1 MTSVLSGRELKRGLG
16 ASVTRFMIPA
26 LAMILPMLLY
36 NPVHAGSSGRH
47 EILVIYPFNRALP
60 FNARILSGMTEAFE
74 PFDLNTFEISQENLD
89 LDRIDS
95 DEYLDFLASSL
106 LTKYAS
112 TKFDAIMAVTDWVL
126 DFLIKRCESLS
137 PGAVVLAA
145 HSSKVKDL
153 SRISNRKVYSISG
166 NADIQQTIDLIM
178 HLQPTVERIHIIS
191 GSHPY
196 ERFVWNLL
204 QVFSQYRT
212 GPEFVFSTGSRYE
225 ELLSSAARL
234 NTRDAIIFLSFMRD
248 GAGKSYASQSIAG
261 RLSETAGCPVYGM
274 TDLYMYNGIVGGS
287 MSTAF
292 GTGLAMG
299 HLLTGILG
307 VSDGAAEPVET
318 WLPPVR
324 QVDERQMTR
333 WGLSEKNLP
342 AGFEVVNRAPSLW
355 RDYRGH
361 VGGALLFFLA
371 QGTLIFWLFVQWR
384 SRRTAEQE
392 LRGTCRELEE
402 NQEELNRAR
411 DLQDR
416 TLGSLRESEAT
427 LQALLSSIPIGVFLI
442 DVSSGTIRQAN
453 RAAAELLGIAPENMT
468 GGSCPDCF
476 HGFLSETPED
486 GGVSGADSFE
496 DRLVSGRGKE
506 VFVLKT
512 VDRVMLDGKA
522 HLIGCLLDI
531 TQRKIAE
538 REARERADQLLHAD
552 KMISLGVMAAGITH
566 EINNPNNFI
575 FLNAPMLKKAWES
588 VARILD
594 KHALENGDF
603 PVAKLPYSRARENIP
618 ILLNGI
624 IEGSERIKNIVS
636 DMKEFVSEKPSGINE
651 QVDINAVLQ
660 SSLNLLA
667 NKLKKSTNRLSVD
680 YGGDM
685 PPVEANGQ
693 RVGQVMIN
701 LILNGAEALTDM
713 EQSLSIRSYYEA
725 EKGKV
730 FLEVRDTGQGIR
742 PEYLNRIFDP
752 FFTTKRETGGTGLGL
767 AISKKIVEAYGGR
780 ILISSSAGEGTIA
793 VLELPAC
800 GSDSRS
806 NT

>member
-1 MTSVLSGRELKRGLG
+1 MKRGPRLR
-16 ASVTRFMIPA
+16 VTHCLVILV
-26 LAMILPMLLY
+26 LAMVLPMLQLH
-36 NPVHAGSSGRH
+36 PAHAGSSGRH

-60 FNARILSGMTEAFE
+60 FSVRFSSGLTEALE

-95 DEYLDFLASSL
+95 NEYLDSLAGSL
-106 LTKYAS
+106 ATKYAS
-112 TKFDAIMAVTDWVL
+112 TNFDAIVAVTDWSL
-126 DFLIKRCESLS
+126 EFLLRRCESLS
-137 PGAVVLAA
+137 PGAPVLATL
-145 HSSKVKDL
+145 SLKGKDT
-153 SRISNRKVYSISG
+153 SWNSVRKVYPVFSSV
-166 NADIQQTIDLIM
+166 DVRETIDLIVR
-178 HLQPTVERIHIIS
+178 LQPTLKRIHIVS

-196 ERFVWNLL
+196 ERSVWKIRE
-204 QVFSQYRT
+204 VVSQYRD
-212 GPEFVFSTGSRYE
+212 GPEFAFSVGSSYE
-225 ELLSSAARL
+225 ELLSAAAKL
-234 NTRDAIIFLSFMRD
+234 DSHDAILFLSFMRD
-248 GAGKSYASQSIAG
+248 GSGRSYTSQSVAG

-274 TDLYMYNGIVGGS
+274 TDQYMYTGIVGGS
-287 MSTAF
+287 MSSVF
-292 GTGLAMG
+292 EGGLAVG
-299 HLLTGILG
+299 HLLAGVLG
-307 VSDGAAEPVET
+307 MDDGAAAIGET
-318 WLPPVR
+318 RLSTIR

-333 WGLSEKNLP
+333 WGLSEKNLL

-361 VGGALLFFLA
+361 VGGALLFFFA
-371 QGTLIFWLFVQWR
+371 QGTLIFWLFIQWR
-384 SRRTAEQE
+384 SRKAAEQE

-402 NQEELNRAR
+402 KQEELGHAR

-427 LQALLSSIPIGVFLI
+427 LQALLSSIPIGVSLI
-442 DVSSGTIRQAN
+442 DIKSGTIRQAN
-453 RAAAELLGIAPENMT
+453 RAAAELLGIPPENMT
-468 GGSCPDCF
+468 GSLCPDCF

-486 GGVSGADSFE
+486 VSANGTDSFE
-496 DRLVSGRGKE
+496 DRLVSGQGRD

-512 VDRVMLDGKA
+512 VDRVVLDGRA

-531 TQRKIAE
+531 TQRKLAE
-538 REARERADQLLHAD
+538 REARERAEQLVHAD
-552 KMISLGVMAAGITH
+552 KMISLGVMAAGVTH

-588 VARILD
+588 VVKILD

-636 DMKEFVSEKPSGINE
+636 DMKEFVSEKPSGMTE

-667 NKLKKSTNRLSVD
+667 NKLKKSTDNLFVE
-680 YGGDM
+680 YGGNL
-685 PPVEANGQ
+685 PAVEANGQ

-701 LILNGAEALTDM
+701 LILNGAEALTAT
-713 EQSLSIRSYYEA
+713 EQCLSIRSYYDA
-725 EKGKV
+725 ERGKV
-730 FLEVRDTGQGIR
+730 FLEVRDSGQGIQ
-742 PEYLNRIFDP
+742 PEHLNRIFDP

-767 AISKKIVEAYGGR
+767 AISKKIVEAYGGS
-780 ILISSSAGEGTIA
+780 ILISSSAGEGTTA

-800 GSDSRS
+800 SSDNRS
-806 NT
+806 NS